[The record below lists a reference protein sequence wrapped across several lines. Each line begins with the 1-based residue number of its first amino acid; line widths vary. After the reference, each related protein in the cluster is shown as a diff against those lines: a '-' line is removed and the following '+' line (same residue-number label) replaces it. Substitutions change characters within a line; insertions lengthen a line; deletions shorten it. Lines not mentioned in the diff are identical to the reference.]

1 MDDEAQEQEVVDTAA
16 AEGSA
21 DAAEEVVD
29 AGSVED
35 AAPPEDAAEESE
47 EAVTSDDE
55 VPAEA
60 APAPKAKKVPSKK
73 KAPEPEDPKAKI
85 ARLKADPEV
94 QRLIKA
100 EADKRARD
108 ELAKQAKEDAKRR
121 EREAMEITQRLEA
134 EKSDLQAEVDALSGR
149 VNALETELAFYRTG
163 METGVKLRDPSDSEY
178 LQTLVARHVSEGLDY
193 PAALVQVS
201 RDKPHLFV
209 MPVEEEIAEESED
222 DAEEEAPKPAKPV
235 VKAKPAPVVAPK
247 KPSPAAKPAA
257 AAPVAKPRPSTTT
270 PVKATS
276 TPPVDPKPAV
286 DPLKLS
292 GPDFEKHLASLVAQ
306 ANARATAPS
315 N

>member
-16 AEGSA
+16 AEDSA
-21 DAAEEVVD
+21 DVAEEVVD
-29 AGSVED
+29 ADSADD
-35 AAPPEDAAEESE
+35 AAASEDAAEESE

-149 VNALETELAFYRTG
+149 VSALETELAFYRTG

-292 GPDFEKHLASLVAQ
+292 GPDFEKHLQSLVAQ